1 MKKIISVICA
11 AVMLFSAVSVSA
23 FALTAEDAAA
33 DITTKQ
39 ATFEDVFNRKIQA
52 SDARDALLTSAGLKT
67 ENENNKLFDID
78 EDGKV
83 TAIDARIFLRIAA
96 QLDSLNNYFTDVK
109 LDYFNAIIN
118 SIKPNSYNYY
128 RSRIST
134 TEKMNIN
141 DSKGIFA
148 DMERQLDN
156 VAELGELLG
165 EDMGVDFDIE
175 AELRAAEGAKEV
187 TNNINRVTA
196 SSYPVIGSEF
206 ASLLT
211 MDDITKIEYKTNQSY
226 TFTMYNEK
234 MTSINY
240 ADTITGLD
248 SLTIYLKSDSA
259 VALSGNYEE
268 SFSSLIASKAMDILT
283 KNEIDNISESL
294 KFEQD
299 AGMEELGEFSV
310 GIIPKQIQYS
320 NCYVTVYFY
329 PETGIPVVTE
339 HNLNYGINLTMD
351 MFIDLDPETLL
362 ENGGIN
368 SGLLE
373 GAIKLLLNKNNGKI
387 LYVDSEVGIY
397 NKMNEMTAVYLY
409 KNNPN
414 YLSYGDY
421 KN

>member
-259 VALSGNYEE
+259 VALSSNYEE

>member
-1 MKKIISVICA
+1 MKKIISAICA
-11 AVMLFSAVSVSA
+11 VVMLFSVVSVSA

-33 DITTKQ
+33 DIATKQ
-39 ATFEDVFNRKIQA
+39 AAFEDVFNRKIQA

-96 QLDSLNNYFTDVK
+96 KLDSLDNYFNEVK

-118 SIKPNSYNYY
+118 SIKPNTYNYY

-134 TEKMNIN
+134 TEKMDIN

-156 VAELGELLG
+156 VAEIGKLIG

-175 AELRAAEGAKEV
+175 AELRAAEGSKEV
-187 TNNINRVTA
+187 TNNINRITE

-206 ASLLT
+206 ASLAT
-211 MDDITKIEYKTNQSY
+211 IDDIANIVYKTNQTY

-248 SLTIYLKSDSA
+248 SLTIYLKADNA
-259 VALSGNYEE
+259 VSLSGNYEE
-268 SFSSLIASKAMDILT
+268 SFSKLTAGKVMDILS

-299 AGMEELGEFSV
+299 AGMEDLGEFSV
-310 GIIPKQIQYS
+310 GIIPKKIQYS

-329 PETGIPVVTE
+329 PETGIPVATE
-339 HNLNYGINLTMD
+339 HNLNYGLELTMD
-351 MFIDLDPETLL
+351 MFIDLDPATLL
-362 ENGGIN
+362 ENGGID

-387 LYVDSEVGIY
+387 LYVDGEVGIQ
-397 NKMNEMTAVYLY
+397 NKMNEVTSVYLY

-421 KN
+421 KG